1 MQGTDFGSD
10 FVETQATARLPALNI
25 EITHRRSPSGDAEH
39 ISINLQATPSFDD
52 FGRFLEAANP
62 FLFWARVVR
71 MAWTPWLGS
80 SPASIA
86 SRRRNRPQTTLEN
99 ARLTFDSPGDSPG
112 DSSGDR
118 AS

>member
-1 MQGTDFGSD
+1 MQGTDFGGD
-10 FVETQATARLPALNI
+10 IVETQATARLPALNI

-39 ISINLQATPSFDD
+39 ISINLQATPSFEE

-62 FLFWARVVR
+62 FLFWARVAR

-86 SRRRNRPQTTLEN
+86 PRSRDRLQTIPDD
-99 ARLTFDSPGDSPG
+99 ARLTFDSA
-112 DSSGDR
+112 GDR